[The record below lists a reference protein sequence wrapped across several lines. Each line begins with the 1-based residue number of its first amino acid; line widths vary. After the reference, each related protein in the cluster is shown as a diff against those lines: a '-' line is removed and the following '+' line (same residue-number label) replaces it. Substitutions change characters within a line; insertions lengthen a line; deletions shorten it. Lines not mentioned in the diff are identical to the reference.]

1 MKIEWTA
8 EMLDI
13 LKHEYPSK
21 SNLALAKELRICPT
35 ALVSKANKLG
45 LKKDCPRKKIDWT
58 LEMMD
63 ILISKYPVCSNEDV
77 ANVLGISVISVTRKA
92 KELSLKKFGK
102 LMDGRYEAIK
112 IVKAYYGKLPINEI
126 ARKADVSRSTVS
138 RIAKQLGLKLTK
150 EQFSALTS
158 KSLKASFRYNNF
170 LQNSGM
176 PWKMNRVL
184 GFCKRRHNM
193 KYRLQMDGYV
203 IDELTHVAYYTEN
216 MTRHYL
222 REQHAEAMGMVFI
235 EYPLPYVFDDSNE
248 GAYAQNNNSKFKSM
262 KITGKV
268 IEVLPYS
275 SGTSKKG
282 KPWQSQKYV
291 LETSEKNPKRLLFEV
306 FGDEDI
312 HKFNIQKDEVI
323 TVDYDPEAK
332 EYNGNWFGSNR
343 AKDVTRDV

>member
-1 MKIEWTA
+1 
-8 EMLDI
+8 
-13 LKHEYPSK
+13 
-21 SNLALAKELRICPT
+21 
-35 ALVSKANKLG
+35 
-45 LKKDCPRKKIDWT
+45 
-58 LEMMD
+58 
-63 ILISKYPVCSNEDV
+63 
-77 ANVLGISVISVTRKA
+77 
-92 KELSLKKFGK
+92 
-102 LMDGRYEAIK
+102 
-112 IVKAYYGKLPINEI
+112 
-126 ARKADVSRSTVS
+126 
-138 RIAKQLGLKLTK
+138 
-150 EQFSALTS
+150 
-158 KSLKASFRYNNF
+158 
-170 LQNSGM
+170 
-176 PWKMNRVL
+176 
-184 GFCKRRHNM
+184 M

-203 IDELTHVAYYTEN
+203 INELTHVAYYTEN

-235 EYPLPYVFDDSNE
+235 EYPLPYVFDDSIE
-248 GAYAQNNNSKFKSM
+248 GAYAQNNNSKFTSM